1 MEDIKK
7 IIGKNIIELRK
18 RQGLT
23 QAELAEKV
31 NYSDKAVSKWE
42 CGDAVPDI
50 SVLKQLADYLNV
62 TVDYLLQEEHTEKP
76 VEQPVNHIVKRN
88 QRLITFLS
96 VALVWLVATILF
108 TILDYVP
115 GLDWQW
121 LVFVYSAP
129 LSFIVLL
136 IFNCIWGMT
145 KWNFAIITGLVWT
158 FLISIYLT
166 FLSLNLWMIYV
177 IGVPAQIIIILWSAI
192 KKVDKS

>member
-7 IIGKNIIELRK
+7 IIGKNIIDLRK
-18 RQGLT
+18 KHGLT

-62 TVDYLLQEEHTEKP
+62 TVDYLLHEEHQEKKSEP
-76 VEQPVNHIVKRN
+76 PVNHIVKRN
-88 QRLITFLS
+88 QKMITFLS

-108 TILDYVP
+108 TVLDYVP
-115 GLDWQW
+115 GISWQW
-121 LVFVYSAP
+121 IVFVYSVP

-136 IFNCIWGMT
+136 VFNCIWGTT
-145 KWNFAIITGLVWT
+145 KWNFAIITGLVWS
-158 FLISIYLT
+158 FLLSVYLT
-166 FLSLNLWMIYV
+166 LLSLNLWMVFI
-177 IGVPAQIIIILWSAI
+177 IGIPAQIIIILWSGI
-192 KKVDKS
+192 KKID

>member
-18 RQGLT
+18 KHGLT

-62 TVDYLLQEEHTEKP
+62 TVDYLLHEEHQEKKSEP
-76 VEQPVNHIVKRN
+76 PVNHIVKRN
-88 QRLITFLS
+88 KRMITFLS

-108 TILDYVP
+108 TVLDYVP
-115 GLDWQW
+115 GVSWQW
-121 LVFVYSAP
+121 IVFVYSMP

-136 IFNCIWGMT
+136 VFNCIWGTT
-145 KWNFAIITGLVWT
+145 KWNFVIITGLVWS
-158 FLISIYLT
+158 FLLSVYLT
-166 FLSLNLWMIYV
+166 FLSLNIWMVFI
-177 IGVPAQIIIILWSAI
+177 IGVPAQIIIILWSGI
-192 KKVDKS
+192 KKID